1 MPAEPHDTLLNE
13 AEIARL
19 IAGRLPRW
27 RHEDGT
33 IRRTFR
39 TAGWQGTILVVNA
52 VAHLAEAAWHHP
64 DLVVSYAAVEV
75 RLSTHSAGGVTAKDI
90 ALAARIEDVIGWQPA
105 REGGPLEGPPAG
117 SYIRYD
123 DGAI

>member
-1 MPAEPHDTLLNE
+1 MPAEPNDTLLDEN
-13 AEIARL
+13 EIARL
-19 IAGRLPRW
+19 IATTLPRW

-39 TAGWQGTILVVNA
+39 TAGWPATIMVVNA

-64 DLVVSYAAVEV
+64 DLAVSYAAVEV
-75 RLSTHSAGGVTAKDI
+75 RLSTHSAGGVTAKDV
-90 ALAARIEDVIGWQPA
+90 ALAARIEDVIGWQPG
-105 REGGPLEGPPAG
+105 RDGGPLEGPPAG

-123 DGAI
+123 TGAI